1 MEKDLAPKQGKLT
14 LKAFSETLGLSK
26 STVSRALGGYS
37 DVSPKT
43 REKIETAAREL
54 GYAPDPLARGLKR
67 GRVESVGIV
76 IVRGSP
82 ALYDP
87 FLSEFLD
94 GVSRSLNAR
103 GRDLLVSTAGS
114 TQEAVDV
121 YRRLIEARKVD
132 GFILSRTETHDPRI
146 EFLRKSGVPFV
157 AHGRSETPDDYAWFD
172 IDNEAAFVEAVT
184 LAARQGHRHIAHV
197 AAPPHMNFA
206 RLRLKGF
213 LRGIAAAGIPSADA
227 PVHTAP
233 NLDIES
239 GEDIARR
246 LLLLPEPPTAIVCAV
261 DLLAIGAYAAV
272 KSLGLKVGRDV
283 SVIGY
288 DGLPFGAYLEPQLTT
303 FDQSGGDHGA
313 QVADMLL
320 DVIEG
325 KDPAALQIVKQ
336 AKLLKRASDGPPAQN
351 SEDLARKIACGNAA

>member
-1 MEKDLAPKQGKLT
+1 MAPKKGKLT
-14 LKAFSETLGLSK
+14 LKEFSETLGLSK

-43 REKIETAAREL
+43 RAKIETAARDL

-146 EFLRKSGVPFV
+146 AFLRDTGVPFV
-157 AHGRSETPDDYAWFD
+157 AHGRTDAPDDYAWFD

-184 LAARQGHRHIAHV
+184 LAARQGHKKIAHI

-206 RLRLKGF
+206 RLRMKGF
-213 LRGIAAAGIPSADA
+213 LRGIAASGIASADA
-227 PVHTAP
+227 PVHTAA

-239 GEDIARR
+239 GEEIARR
-246 LLLLPEPPTAIVCAV
+246 LLLLPEPPSAIVCAV
-261 DLLAIGAYAAV
+261 DLLAIGAYSAV
-272 KSLGLKVGRDV
+272 KSLGLTVGRDV
-283 SVIGY
+283 TIIGY
-288 DGLPFGAYLEPQLTT
+288 DGLPFGAYLDPQLTT

-313 QVADMLL
+313 QVADMLI

-325 KDPAALQIVKQ
+325 ADPTTLQIVKQ

-351 SEDLARKIACGNAA
+351 TEELARRIACGTAA

>member
-1 MEKDLAPKQGKLT
+1 MALKKGKLT
-14 LKAFSETLGLSK
+14 LKEFSETLGLSK

-37 DVSPKT
+37 DVSAKT
-43 REKIETAAREL
+43 RAKIETAARDL

-76 IVRGSP
+76 IVRGTP

-103 GRDLLVSTAGS
+103 NRDLLVSTAGS

-146 EFLRKSGVPFV
+146 EFLREAGVPFV
-157 AHGRSETPDDYAWFD
+157 AHGRTDAPDDYAWFD
-172 IDNEAAFVEAVT
+172 IDNEAAFFEAVK
-184 LAARQGHRHIAHV
+184 LAAQQGHRNIAHI

-213 LRGIAAAGIPSADA
+213 LRGITAAGIASAAA

-233 NLDIES
+233 SLDIES
-239 GEDIARR
+239 GEEIARR
-246 LLLLPEPPTAIVCAV
+246 LLQLPDPPTTIVCAV
-261 DLLAIGAYAAV
+261 DLLAVGAYTAV
-272 KSLGLKVGRDV
+272 KSFGLSVGRDV
-283 SVIGY
+283 TIIGY
-288 DGLPFGAYLEPQLTT
+288 DGLPFGGYIEPQLTT

-325 KDPAALQIVKQ
+325 ADPATRQVMKQ
-336 AKLLKRASDGPPAQN
+336 AKLLKRASDGPPALT
-351 SEDLARKIACGNAA
+351 SRDLARLVAGNAAS

>member
-1 MEKDLAPKQGKLT
+1 MEQVTPKKGKLT
-14 LKAFSETLGLSK
+14 LKEFSETLGLSK

-43 REKIETAAREL
+43 RAKIETAARDL
-54 GYAPDPLARGLKR
+54 GYVPDPLARGLKR

-76 IVRGSP
+76 IIRGAP

-114 TQEAVDV
+114 TQEAVQV
-121 YRRLIEARKVD
+121 YQRLIEARKVD

-146 EFLRKSGVPFV
+146 GFLRESGVPFV
-157 AHGRSETPDDYAWFD
+157 AHGRTDAPDDYAWFD
-172 IDNEAAFVEAVT
+172 IDNEAAFFEAVS
-184 LAARQGHRHIAHV
+184 LAADQGHKRVAHI

-213 LRGIAAAGIPSADA
+213 LRGVAAAGIASPDA

-233 NLDIES
+233 SLDIES
-239 GEDIARR
+239 GEEIAKR
-246 LLLLPEPPTAIVCAV
+246 LLQLPDPPTAIICAV
-261 DLLAIGAYAAV
+261 DLLAIGAYTAI
-272 KSLGLKVGRDV
+272 KSLGLTVGRDV

-288 DGLPFGAYLEPQLTT
+288 DGLPFGGYVEPQLTT

-313 QVADMLL
+313 RVADMLL

-325 KDPAALQIVKQ
+325 ADPASLQVMKQ
-336 AKLLKRASDGPPAQN
+336 AKLRKRTSDGPPALTSQA
-351 SEDLARKIACGNAA
+351 LAQKIKDFGA

>member
-1 MEKDLAPKQGKLT
+1 MEKQVAPKKGKLT
-14 LKAFSETLGLSK
+14 LKEFSETLGLSK

-43 REKIETAAREL
+43 RKKIETAARDL

-146 EFLRKSGVPFV
+146 AFLRDTGVPFV
-157 AHGRSETPDDYAWFD
+157 AHGRTDAPDDYAWFD
-172 IDNEAAFVEAVT
+172 IDNEAAFVEAVN
-184 LAARQGHRHIAHV
+184 LAAQQGHKKIAHI

-213 LRGIAAAGIPSADA
+213 LRGVAGAGIASADA
-227 PVHTAP
+227 PVHTASS
-233 NLDIES
+233 LDIES
-239 GEDIARR
+239 GEEIARR

-261 DLLAIGAYAAV
+261 DLLAIGAYSAV
-272 KSLGLKVGRDV
+272 KSLGLTVGQDV
-283 SVIGY
+283 TIIGY
-288 DGLPFGAYLEPQLTT
+288 DGLPFGAYLDPQLTT

-325 KDPAALQIVKQ
+325 ADPAKLQIIKQ
-336 AKLLKRASDGPPAQN
+336 AKLLKRASNGPPAQ
-351 SEDLARKIACGNAA
+351 SAEELACKIACGTAA

>member
-1 MEKDLAPKQGKLT
+1 MERHLAPKKGKLT
-14 LKAFSETLGLSK
+14 LKEFSETLGLSK

-43 REKIETAAREL
+43 RAKIESAARDL
-54 GYAPDPLARGLKR
+54 GYVPDPLARGLKR

-76 IVRGSP
+76 IIRGAP

-103 GRDLLVSTAGS
+103 GRDLLVSTAAS
-114 TQEAVDV
+114 TQEAIQV

-146 EFLRKSGVPFV
+146 GFLRESGVPFV
-157 AHGRSETPDDYAWFD
+157 AHGRTDAPDDYAWFD
-172 IDNEAAFVEAVT
+172 LDNEAAFFEAVA
-184 LAARQGHRHIAHV
+184 LAADQGHRQIAHI

-213 LRGIAAAGIPSADA
+213 LRGIEAAGIAASNA

-239 GEDIARR
+239 GEEIVRR
-246 LLLLPEPPTAIVCAV
+246 LLLQPVPPTAIICAV
-261 DLLAIGAYAAV
+261 DLLAIGAYSAI
-272 KSLGLKVGRDV
+272 KSLGLTVGRDV
-283 SVIGY
+283 TVIGY
-288 DGLPFGAYLEPQLTT
+288 DGLPFGSYLDPQLTT

-313 QVADMLL
+313 EVANMLL
-320 DVIEG
+320 DLIEG
-325 KDPAALQIVKQ
+325 AEPASLQVMKQ
-336 AKLLKRASDGPPAQN
+336 AKLLRRGSDGTPALTPQ
-351 SEDLARKIACGNAA
+351 ELAEKIREQTVA

>member
-1 MEKDLAPKQGKLT
+1 MAPKKGKLT
-14 LKAFSETLGLSK
+14 LKEFSETLGLSK

-43 REKIETAAREL
+43 RAKIETAAQEL
-54 GYAPDPLARGLKR
+54 GYTPDPLARGLKR

-76 IVRGSP
+76 IVRGTP
-82 ALYDP
+82 APYDP
-87 FLSEFLD
+87 FLSEFLG

-114 TQEAVDV
+114 TQEAVQV

-146 EFLRKSGVPFV
+146 EFLRSAAVPFV
-157 AHGRSETPDDYAWFD
+157 SHGRSDTADDYAWFD
-172 IDNEAAFVEAVT
+172 IDNEAAFVEAVA
-184 LAARQGHRHIAHV
+184 LAVQQGHRNIAHI

-213 LRGIAAAGIPSADA
+213 LRGIAASGIASTDA
-227 PVHTAP
+227 PVHTAS

-239 GEDIARR
+239 GEEIARR
-246 LLLLPEPPTAIVCAV
+246 LLLLPEPPTAIICAV
-261 DLLAIGAYAAV
+261 DLLAIGAYTAV
-272 KSLGLKVGRDV
+272 KSLGLTVGRDV
-283 SVIGY
+283 SILGY

-325 KDPAALQIVKQ
+325 KDPATLQVIRQ
-336 AKLLKRASDGPPAQN
+336 AKLLKRTSDGPPAQ
-351 SEDLARKIACGNAA
+351 STEELARKIACGNAA